1 MKRVLSLILVLL
13 FAFAA
18 FSCALKPEEGPAGTE
33 AQTNGNGT
41 PTQAETTGV
50 ETETDAE
57 TAVEAGTSPET
68 ENMENMPTIVPDTE
82 DTDSEQVTAPDTEE
96 TADTAAEETPADTSS
111 EGKTDPPAGL
121 GSFDEFDAAFM
132 EFIEKTEKDN
142 YMISPLSFKYALGM
156 AMAGVD
162 GNTLDQFLKGFGIN
176 DLNVFENYIKAFNS
190 FEEGFNEKV
199 KRELEEYDAAI
210 KRGERKEFL
219 NYRPGSLRTANS
231 VWKRENLPD
240 FAEDYRLHLEMYN
253 AEHYTFT
260 PADIVE
266 RANEWANKKTE
277 GMIPKILSDGYDTEN
292 LAVVLMNALYYK
304 NCWKYEFEKC
314 GDMPFTTSDG
324 AVLKKDFIVSTETYK
339 YYKDDKTELVIVG
352 MNNNVDMV
360 IVLGDT
366 ADLDKKTAKANNA
379 HVRVYIPELEIETSL
394 ENKELCSFLVSL
406 GITDAF
412 TNGFVANFNKMTGKD
427 NDFYIDDIIQK
438 TKIKLD
444 ETGVEA
450 AAVTAIMVKNESV
463 GPDPEKPIEFKA
475 DRPFHFYIVTAQ
487 SEWSGTSGITLFE
500 GRYCK

>member
-1 MKRVLSLILVLL
+1 MKKVLSLILVLL
-13 FAFAA
+13 FAFTA
-18 FSCALKPEEGPAGTE
+18 FSCALQPEEGPAGTG
-33 AQTNGNGT
+33 AQTQDNGT
-41 PTQAETTGV
+41 DAKTETGTAVETTGAETTGAV
-50 ETETDAE
+50 ETEAE
-57 TAVEAGTSPET
+57 TSTDVETSAET
-68 ENMENMPTIVPDTE
+68 ETE
-82 DTDSEQVTAPDTEE
+82 KETEQVTETEKETEKETETEKPDEPK
-96 TADTAAEETPADTSS
+96 AE
-111 EGKTDPPAGL
+111 GL
-121 GSFDEFDAAFM
+121 KSFDDFDAAFM
-132 EFIEKTEKDN
+132 EFIEQTEKDN

-156 AMAGVD
+156 AMAGAD
-162 GNTLDQFLKGFGIN
+162 GVTLDQFLTGFGIN
-176 DLNVFENYIKAFNS
+176 DPNVFENYIKAFNS
-190 FEEGFNEKV
+190 FEDGFSEKV

-231 VWKRENLPD
+231 VWKREDLPD
-240 FAEDYRLHLEMYN
+240 FSTDYKLHLEMYN

-260 PADIVE
+260 PSDIVA
-266 RANEWANKKTE
+266 RANDWANKKTE
-277 GMIPKILSDGYDTEN
+277 GMIPEILSNDYDTTN

-314 GDMPFTTSDG
+314 GEMPFTTSDG
-324 AVLKKDFIVSTETYK
+324 AVLKKNFITSTETYR

-366 ADLDKKTAKANNA
+366 ADLDKKTAKATNVK
-379 HVRVYIPELEIETSL
+379 VRVYIPELEIETSL
-394 ENKELCSFLVSL
+394 ENQELCNFLLSL

-412 TNGFVANFNKMTGKD
+412 APYVANFDRMTGTD

-450 AAVTAIMVKNESV
+450 AAVTAIMVKNESID
-463 GPDPEKPIEFKA
+463 PDPEKPIEFKA
-475 DRPFHFYIVTAQ
+475 DKPFHFYIVTAQ
-487 SEWSGTSGITLFE
+487 SEWTGTSGITLFE